1 MGQKYRL
8 KKGVGKHYLP
18 AEKGKPLEFMEPGT
32 IVDEEDVPPSARDK
46 FEPAVAG
53 RGGKPEKE
61 IVNNLE
67 AVEEEKGKWKVVHK
81 KTGVSVHDGYLTRSE
96 ASDLLGEPIKE
107 DKSVKKES
115 KSVKKESKPIKRQRR
130 KVAANV

>member
-8 KKGVGKHYLP
+8 KKGVGKHYL
-18 AEKGKPLEFMEPGT
+18 KGAKEPMKPGE
-32 IVDEEDVPPSARDK
+32 IVNEEDIPPSAKDK

-53 RGGKPEKE
+53 RSGSPEKE

-67 AVEEEKGKWKVVHK
+67 AVEEEKGKWKVIHK

-96 ASDLLGEPIKE
+96 ASDLLGEPIVAEEKE
-107 DKSVKKES
+107 EKPVK
-115 KSVKKESKPIKRQRR
+115 RTRR
-130 KVAANV
+130 KVKVNA